1 MSTFL
6 DRAIAYGMLGVVI
19 FTALAFGSNEPWSVG
34 LFELAITVLLL
45 LWAIKSMAD
54 RRLCIEI
61 PKLALPVV
69 GLLVLGLA
77 QSIAFTGGDG
87 RPHSLS
93 LDVEATRAATLVV
106 FFLLASFII
115 AANFFA
121 TSERLGAL
129 INLLVIYGVGLAVFA
144 LIQYFTWSGQIYW
157 MRTSIWGV
165 AFGPFV
171 NRNHYAGYMEML
183 TPLPLALIAARSVSK
198 EAWGFY
204 GFAGAI
210 MGLSVILSL
219 SRGGI
224 ISLMAGLAF
233 IAVASARVKR
243 KAERNRR
250 NAGSKGER
258 AEGAQHSA
266 GRLKRLGVAGAVVVA
281 ITVGIFWIGD
291 ERLVNRAAE
300 SVEGLKGAP
309 DPQAALFSRQEVW
322 KDTLRLAR
330 AYPVFGIGLGAYE
343 AVFPIYARHNGMFVV
358 NYAHNDYLQA
368 LSDGGAVGLVL
379 ALAFVVLLWREVGRA
394 LQAEDRRL
402 AGLALG
408 GGAGTFALLVHS
420 MFDFNLQIPSNAVLF
435 LFLSA
440 VISRIAATVKTRQAA
455 DAMVAGASARS
466 LATGVEL

>member
-1 MSTFL
+1 MSAFL
-6 DRAIAYGMLGVVI
+6 DKVIAYGLLGVVI

-34 LFELAITVLLL
+34 LFELAITGLLL
-45 LWAIKSMAD
+45 LWSIKSMAD
-54 RRLCIEI
+54 RRLRLDV
-61 PKLALPVV
+61 PKPALPII

-77 QSIAFTGGDG
+77 QSLAYMGGDG
-87 RPHSLS
+87 RLHSLS
-93 LDVEATRAATLVV
+93 LDVEATRAATLTV

-115 AANFFA
+115 ATNFFA
-121 TSERLGAL
+121 TPERLGAL

-157 MRTSIWGV
+157 VRTSLWGV

-219 SRGGI
+219 SRGGM

-233 IAVASARVKR
+233 VAVAGARMKR
-243 KAERNRR
+243 RAERNRR
-250 NAGSKGER
+250 NLESQGASAVSGQGS
-258 AEGAQHSA
+258 AV
-266 GRLKRLGVAGAVVVA
+266 RLKRLGMGLAVVVA
-281 ITVGIFWIGD
+281 ITVGLFWIGD

-300 SVEGLKGAP
+300 SVGELKGTS
-309 DPQAALFSRQEVW
+309 DPQSAFFSRQEVW
-322 KDTLRLAR
+322 KDTLKLAR
-330 AYPVFGIGLGAYE
+330 AHPLLGIGLGAYE

-368 LSDGGAVGLVL
+368 LSDGGAVGLAL

-394 LQAEDRRL
+394 LQSEDRRL

-408 GGAGTFALLVHS
+408 SGAGTFALLVHS
-420 MFDFNLQIPSNAVLF
+420 MFDFNLQIPSNALLF

-440 VISRIAATVKTRQAA
+440 VISRIAAGVKTRKPA
-455 DAMVAGASARS
+455 DAVVAGASASS